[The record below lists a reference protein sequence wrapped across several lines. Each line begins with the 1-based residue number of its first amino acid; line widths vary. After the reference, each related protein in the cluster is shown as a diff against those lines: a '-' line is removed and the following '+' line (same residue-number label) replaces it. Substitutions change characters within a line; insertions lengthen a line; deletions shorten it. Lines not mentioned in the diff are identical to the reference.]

1 MEDIDIKKP
10 ETENSFKS
18 IDENIIKESIRE
30 VFKINPLIR
39 KDEILI
45 RIVYAILCDYYVEGK
60 QYVILEAPTGIG
72 KSVIGYIIM
81 FCFQYIECKLETGEN
96 PINKYNQLP
105 IDTLGY
111 VLTSS
116 KILQEQADSDFDRF
130 NYRRYFSILKGTSN
144 YECPMGT
151 NILRKSNVPDD
162 ICYYPDRPC
171 IGMSK
176 EERENFCKYDCP
188 YMIARY
194 EASKA
199 MGAFFNYSYF
209 LNIFR
214 SAFNPFFGVRKLVI
228 CDEAHLLPDIVCNQ
242 FNYELT
248 QAMIYRL
255 WKLTNELLGQFGAK
269 EITYH
274 ITNDDG
280 DIQER
285 TVNLDTLTQLL
296 FKLREFYYKP
306 LTKFSDVISYVNLL
320 NTVWKDCEKF
330 AKNWKDKDFEEYF
343 KKKYLR
349 ACEVVENFLEQSG
362 QLRELEKRPED
373 IYFTSERISKDD
385 VSGKSIYKHIIK
397 DLSETELVKNH
408 FLAFTDKVLFMSAT
422 IGNCDEFAK
431 LIGLEEGTYS
441 TWRLN
446 SPFNFDKSPIYRCN
460 VGNLKYDKFD
470 LNIDKVLEKC
480 LQICD
485 ELHPNEKGIIH
496 TSTFKVQKLL
506 MEELAR
512 RRVYTSLDFQN
523 KPELWKGTKNIPRFL
538 IYNTSDEKEL
548 FIDLMKTENYPFVII
563 GPSLYEG
570 IDLKDDFGRFNI
582 LIKVPYAGLDDYIRE
597 KMKRYPFWYKRNTL
611 QKITQ
616 AIGRTNRSVN
626 DYSKVYLL
634 DNCFEMLIWELPDYI
649 INRLQKF
656 YL

>member
-1 MEDIDIKKP
+1 MEEFLDKP
-10 ETENSFKS
+10 IEEDNFKP
-18 IDENIIKESIRE
+18 IDESLIKESIRE
-30 VFKINPLIR
+30 IFKLNPMIR

-60 QYVILEAPTGIG
+60 KYVILEAPTGIG
-72 KSVIGYIIM
+72 KSVIGYILM
-81 FCFQYIECKLETGEN
+81 FCILYIERKLDGEE
-96 PINKYNQLP
+96 PIINGKLP
-105 IDTLGY
+105 YSNIVGY

-116 KILQEQADSDFDRF
+116 KILQEQADSDFERF
-130 NYRRYFSILKGTSN
+130 NYKDYFKILKGTGN
-144 YECPMGT
+144 YECPKGSD
-151 NILRKSNVPDD
+151 LLAKSNVNE

-176 EERENFCKYDCP
+176 DERENYCTFVCP
-188 YMIARY
+188 YMNARI
-194 EASKA
+194 EASTA
-199 MGAFFNYSYF
+199 VGAYLNYSYF

-214 SAFNPFFGVRKLVI
+214 SAFNPFFGIRKFTI

-248 QAMIYRL
+248 QAMIYRI
-255 WKLTNELLGQFGAK
+255 WKLTNELIGQFGNKSITYTIKNEETGEETEK
-269 EITYH
+269 EI
-274 ITNDDG
+274 
-280 DIQER
+280 
-285 TVNLDTLTQLL
+285 NLETISLTLDR
-296 FKLREFYYKP
+296 LREFYYKP
-306 LTKFSDVISYVNLL
+306 LGKFSDVLSFANQL
-320 NTVWKDCEKF
+320 NVITVDCTKF

-343 KKKYLR
+343 KKKYLK
-349 ACEVVENFLEQSG
+349 ACEVLENFNLTTFDLQ
-362 QLRELEKRPED
+362 ELAKRPND

-385 VSGKSIYKHIIK
+385 VNGKNIYKHIIK
-397 DLSETELVKNH
+397 DLSETELVKKH
-408 FLAFTDKVLFMSAT
+408 FLAFTDRVLFMSAT

-431 LIGLEEGTYS
+431 LVGLEEGTYS

-470 LNIDKVLEKC
+470 ENIDKVLDKC
-480 LQICD
+480 LHICN
-485 ELHPNEKGIIH
+485 EFHPNEKGIIH

-506 MEELAR
+506 MEELAKR
-512 RRVYTSLDFQN
+512 KVYTSLDFQN
-523 KPELWKGTKNIPRFL
+523 KPELWKGTTYIPRFL

-548 FIDLMKTENYPFVII
+548 FIDLMKTEDYPYIII

-570 IDLKDDFGRFNI
+570 IDLKGDFGRFNI

-616 AIGRTNRSVN
+616 AIGRTNRSVD

-634 DNCFEMLIWELPDYI
+634 DNCFEMLIWELPDYVT
-649 INRLQKF
+649 NRLQKF
-656 YL
+656 YI